1 VFTNKRTKEKSVFM
15 SEDTEEKN
23 DWKFSTLPER
33 DKEWK
38 MYLFGSRDTIYV
50 PEKGQVPNF
59 IVRYA
64 MRLIGCR
71 WEKTK

>member
-1 VFTNKRTKEKSVFM
+1 M
-15 SEDTEEKN
+15 SMITEEKN
-23 DWKFSTLPER
+23 DNKMYYAKGKNEWNPER

-38 MYLFGSRDTIYV
+38 MYLFGSQDMIYV
-50 PEKGQVPNF
+50 PEKGHVPNF

-71 WEKTK
+71 WERTK

>member
-1 VFTNKRTKEKSVFM
+1 MPKK
-15 SEDTEEKN
+15 KN
-23 DWKFSTLPER
+23 EWKLYDGIPER

-38 MYLFGSRDTIYV
+38 MYLFGSRDMIYV
-50 PEKGQVPNF
+50 PEKGHVPNF

-71 WEKTK
+71 WERTK

>member
-1 VFTNKRTKEKSVFM
+1 MIGNSNEI
-15 SEDTEEKN
+15 
-23 DWKFSTLPER
+23 PER

-38 MYLFGSRDTIYV
+38 MYLFGSWDTIYV
-50 PEKGQVPNF
+50 PEKGKVPNF

-64 MRLIGCR
+64 MRIIGCR